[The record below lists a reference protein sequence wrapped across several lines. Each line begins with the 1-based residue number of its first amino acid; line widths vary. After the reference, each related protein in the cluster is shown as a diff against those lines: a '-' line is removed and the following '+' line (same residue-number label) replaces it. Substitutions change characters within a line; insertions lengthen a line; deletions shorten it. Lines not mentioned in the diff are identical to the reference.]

1 MKNRKP
7 IIAAIL
13 LFLGFFLA
21 GIFFYSL
28 INTKQPN
35 VIFPPK
41 VPAEIMETTK
51 AFSEIANSV
60 SPFVVNI
67 STTKV
72 VKRDSPSFFED
83 FFDTFR
89 EYNLPKKWKEQNLGS
104 GVIVSKEGFIVTNYH
119 VVEKAEEIRV
129 ILYDKRSFRGEVVG
143 FDQKT
148 DIALIKISA
157 TDLPT
162 LLWGDSDKLRVGE
175 FVLAIGNPFGL
186 SHTVTMGIVSAI
198 GRVSVGIS
206 DYEDFIQTDAAIN
219 PGNSG
224 GPLVNIKGEVIGINT
239 AIFSR
244 TGGYQ
249 GIGFA
254 VPSNLVQSIVDQL
267 VKYGKVMRGWLG
279 ITIQNLTAEL
289 SQKFNLKD
297 TNGALV
303 TEILKGSPADKAGLV
318 RGDVITEFNGKKVAD
333 ADNLRNMIAQSN
345 VGSQVLIKMYRAGK
359 EYQLN
364 APITEYPREPGSTL
378 ETAPPPTEA
387 KREALSGIEV
397 VELTKE
403 IARQLGL
410 EKDEKGVVI
419 ERIEPGSS
427 ADEARLR
434 RGDVIQEIERMK
446 ITSVKDFNKIASNI
460 KPGDTVLLLIS
471 RSGRKIYIVI
481 KAS

>member
-1 MKNRKP
+1 MQNRKT
-7 IIAAIL
+7 IIAAVF
-13 LFLGFFLA
+13 LFL
-21 GIFFYSL
+21 IFFAAGLFFYNV
-28 INTKQPN
+28 INTKKPN
-35 VIFPPK
+35 AVFPPK
-41 VPAEIMETTK
+41 VPAEIIETTR

-67 STTKV
+67 SSTKV

-83 FFDTFR
+83 FFDTFQ

-119 VVEKAEEIRV
+119 VVEKADEIRV
-129 ILYDKRSFRGEVVG
+129 ILYDKRSFKGEIVG

-157 TDLPT
+157 AELPT
-162 LLWGDSDKLRVGE
+162 LLWGNSDKLRVGE

-239 AIFSR
+239 AIFSK

-254 VPSNLVQSIVDQL
+254 VPSNLVQSVVDQL
-267 VKYGKVMRGWLG
+267 IKYGKVMRGWLG
-279 ITIQNLTAEL
+279 ITIQNITPEL
-289 SQKFNLKD
+289 AQKFNFKD

-303 TEILKGSPADKAGLV
+303 TEILKGSPADKAGLI
-318 RGDVITEFNGKKVAD
+318 RGDIIIEFNNKKVAD
-333 ADNLRNMIAQSN
+333 ADHLRNMIAQSN
-345 VGSQVLIKMYRAGK
+345 VGSHVQIKIYRTGK
-359 EYQLN
+359 EYQLS
-364 APITEYPREPGSTL
+364 APITEYPRDPNTAL
-378 ETAPPPTEA
+378 ETTIPQTET

-419 ERIEPGSS
+419 ERIETGSL

-434 RGDVIQEIERMK
+434 RGDVIQEIERIK
-446 ITSVKDFNKIASNI
+446 ITSVKDFNKIASSI
-460 KPGDTVLLLIS
+460 KPGDTVLLLIN
-471 RSGRKIYIVI
+471 RSGRKMYVVI
-481 KAS
+481 KTS